1 MILNRVFTRKEKALL
16 FLLALILAGLFYYE
30 MVYRSLD
37 NARTDYNLENL
48 QEEYQLYFTKNMHMQ
63 KMKEAIQKGKEDTE
77 STVESYNNLKNE
89 IIELNDIFADASSFN
104 FGFDQAAAVDD
115 AVRRTITA
123 TFTAN
128 SYADV
133 RRMLERL
140 YHCKYR
146 CLIRDIT
153 IDGEKEQDLA
163 AGAVRCTFTVTFYE
177 TMYNA
182 WTTDGL
188 AVEKGSTKSK
198 TENIVNELVTRREEV
213 EHMNLD

>member
-1 MILNRVFTRKEKALL
+1 MILNRAFTRKEKALL
-16 FLLALILAGLFYYE
+16 FLLAIILAGLLYYE
-30 MVYRSLD
+30 TVYRALD
-37 NARTDYNLENL
+37 NARTSYNLENL
-48 QEEYQLYFTKNMHMQ
+48 QNEYQLYLMKSTQIK
-63 KMKEAIQKGKEDTE
+63 KMNEAIRKGREESE

-89 IIELNDIFADASSFN
+89 IVELNDIFAEASYFN
-104 FGFDQAAAVDD
+104 FSFEQATAVDD
-115 AVRRTITA
+115 AVRRTVTA
-123 TFTAN
+123 SFNAN
-128 SYADV
+128 SYADA

-146 CLIRDIT
+146 CLIRDIA

-163 AGAVRCTFTVTFYE
+163 AGAVKCTFTVTFYE

-188 AVEKGSTKSK
+188 AQEKGSAGTK

-213 EHMNLD
+213 EHMQLD

>member
-1 MILNRVFTRKEKALL
+1 MILNRAFTRKEKALL
-16 FLLALILAGLFYYE
+16 FLLAIILAGLLYYGT
-30 MVYRSLD
+30 VYRALD
-37 NARTDYNLENL
+37 NARTSYNLENL
-48 QEEYQLYFTKNMHMQ
+48 QNEYQLYLMKSTQIK
-63 KMKEAIQKGKEDTE
+63 KMNEAIRKGREESE

-89 IIELNDIFADASSFN
+89 IVELNDIFAEASYFN
-104 FGFDQAAAVDD
+104 FSFEQATAVDD
-115 AVRRTITA
+115 AVRRTVTA
-123 TFTAN
+123 SFNAN
-128 SYADV
+128 SYADA

-146 CLIRDIT
+146 CLIRDIA
-153 IDGEKEQDLA
+153 IDGEEEQDLA
-163 AGAVRCTFTVTFYE
+163 AGAVKCTFTVTFYE

-213 EHMNLD
+213 ENMNLD